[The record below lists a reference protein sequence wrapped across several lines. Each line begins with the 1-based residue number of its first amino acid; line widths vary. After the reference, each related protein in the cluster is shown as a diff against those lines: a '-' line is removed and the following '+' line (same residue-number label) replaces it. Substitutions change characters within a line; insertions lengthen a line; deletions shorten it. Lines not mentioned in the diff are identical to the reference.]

1 MSFFTAGCRH
11 GMLRRCAA
19 STLHPLHFYGP
30 FLNVAAH
37 PRSQDVVFVQT
48 GVHDL
53 VGSIEDYV
61 NNTQFLMEELR
72 GQKQWFIRTVS
83 AIHTLSSYREVS
95 ERGMRFPRVKQFYE
109 KMFEIAHHAGRPSLA
124 CFMSTAAMRE
134 SPLDGYHYMN
144 FGAGPLHYS
153 GNEVEMGCTAQ
164 ALNMILDKWGGINHD
179 EFH

>member
-1 MSFFTAGCRH
+1 
-11 GMLRRCAA
+11 MLRRCAA
-19 STLHPLHFYGP
+19 SMLHPLPFCSP
-30 FLNVAAH
+30 FLNVASR

-109 KMFEIAHHAGRPSLA
+109 KMFEIAHHAGRPILD